1 MDLIS
6 IGLSACLE
14 SAHCYYI
21 VVRDLACQHEH
32 LHGESG
38 AGCSH
43 VVLLF
48 LLASLTSLIYPIF
61 LQLQFAPVA
70 HGMKAQTALSFA
82 ALGRLTSGCLLH
94 EELNGEEHTMDRR
107 QASTAVFIP
116 IGKGDRFEAGAK
128 APQGIGSSPKDFDDD
143 AALSVFSVAEVESAI
158 KGLQKTY
165 PDKIR
170 FEPAAAKTH
179 EGRDIHYGVVGGKEP
194 RAFLTSGVHAR
205 ERGGPDNVLYLV
217 SDLLWADKQNTGLTY
232 GNKKYDVSQVRKI
245 LDAGIAVIPAVN
257 PDGINH
263 DQTTDSCW
271 RKNRRPMQG
280 GSIGVDI
287 NRNFNIFREQRLFSP
302 QAKLSQSADPKL
314 DSYIGPQP
322 VSEAESRSIT
332 DVFERVKS
340 LSWYLDLHSALGQVL
355 YSWGTDEAQVEDP
368 TMNFANKA
376 FDGQRG
382 VPGDAYKEYMEP
394 DDFAAQKAIAESMAT
409 AMNGAAQT
417 KRYSAA
423 ETITLSPA
431 MGSSDEAMSRYYN
444 GTCGANRINALTFE
458 FGWGNGRHGK
468 PPGANNFQTICHNIF
483 YPNATE
489 YRDNVMH
496 TSVGMLEFLLNAAGK
511 AGEQKVKKCDNND
524 GPQSPSTQA
533 PPGPGSAENSDA
545 ENSNV
550 ANSPTQNSPT
560 QNSPTQNNPEES
572 GLAQNDP
579 TQSGDAA
586 NGPTENDPPQNSP
599 AQNDPTQSGDAA
611 NGPTENDPP
620 QNSPAQKGPT
630 QNGPTMTPYQQC
642 TPAASAA
649 DAACGPSDKSC
660 KAMVTRKAT
669 DCILRANFVNVNAT
683 DLQAWIQKDFD
694 MIRQTT
700 GLQSAM
706 DADKSLKT
714 QLESKLDAAQKDLV
728 ENFGDFEFRARVE
741 KHFKGFDDVPEVG
754 LAKKK
759 DTTLNVELPKAF
771 SKAQKDILRTDML
784 HLIKTTSKG
793 EPVWGIAKGK
803 SGI

>member
-48 LLASLTSLIYPIF
+48 LLASLTPTVQSLIYPIF

-70 HGMKAQTALSFA
+70 HSMKVQTALSFA

-143 AALSVFSVAEVESAI
+143 AALSVFSVAEIESAI

-179 EGRDIHYGVVGGKEP
+179 EGRDIHYGVVGGKDP

-232 GNKKYDVSQVRKI
+232 GNKKYDVSQVRQI

-489 YRDNVMH
+489 YRDNVLH

-533 PPGPGSAENSDA
+533 PPGPGSAENGDAENSDA

-550 ANSPTQNSPT
+550 ANSPTQNS
-560 QNSPTQNNPEES
+560 PEES

-599 AQNDPTQSGDAA
+599 AQ
-611 NGPTENDPP
+611 
-620 QNSPAQKGPT
+620 KGPA

-642 TPAASAA
+642 TPAARAA
-649 DAACGPSDKSC
+649 DAACGQSDKSC
-660 KAMVTRKAT
+660 KARVTQMAG
-669 DCILRANFVNVNAT
+669 DCVLRANFVNFNAT
-683 DLQAWIQKDFD
+683 DLQAWIKKDFD
-694 MIRQTT
+694 TVRQTT
-700 GLQSAM
+700 GLQRAM
-706 DADKSLKT
+706 NADGRLKSDLGSR
-714 QLESKLDAAQKDLV
+714 LEAAQQDLI
-728 ENFGDFEFRARVE
+728 ENFGDFDFEARVD
-741 KHFKGFDDVPEVG
+741 KHFKGFDEVPGVG
-754 LAKKK
+754 SAKQK
-759 DTTLNVELPKAF
+759 DTTLALQLPAAF
-771 SKAQKDILRTDML
+771 AAAQKDILKTDIL
-784 HLIKTTSKG
+784 H
-793 EPVWGIAKGK
+793 
-803 SGI
+803 